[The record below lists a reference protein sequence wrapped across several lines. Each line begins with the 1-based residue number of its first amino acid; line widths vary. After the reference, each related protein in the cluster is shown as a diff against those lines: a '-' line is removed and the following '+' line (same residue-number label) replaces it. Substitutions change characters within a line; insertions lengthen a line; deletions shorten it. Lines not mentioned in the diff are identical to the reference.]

1 LLPVIR
7 NGVRAAIRADHH
19 DPDGCPGVVVSA
31 AFRYRTPYPNIGLN
45 QPSARSARHLNSS
58 LVVNRMAAGS
68 QFVGPCAIPEEF
80 QMSSKLFAYAA
91 AGLLISAAA
100 FAESGLIEL
109 KNAWA
114 RATPGG
120 AENVAAYLTIES
132 PVTDRLVG
140 VSTPVAKKAELHTM
154 SMDGGVMKM
163 RPIDGIDVS
172 PAHAVTLKP
181 GGTHIMLLGLT
192 HPLQQGQSFTLTL
205 SFEKSGN
212 QDVTVGVEKP
222 GAMAPSAQGT
232 INPGSGSQ
240 GMGAMPAHR

>member
-7 NGVRAAIRADHH
+7 NGGRPAILADHR

-31 AFRYRTPYPNIGLN
+31 ASRFRTPYPNIRRD

-80 QMSSKLFAYAA
+80 QMSSKPFAYAA

-100 FAESGLIEL
+100 IAETGLIEL

-120 AENVAAYLTIES
+120 AETAAAYLTIES
-132 PVTDRLVG
+132 PVADRLVG
-140 VSTPVAKKAELHTM
+140 VATPVAKKAELHTM

-163 RPIDGIDVS
+163 RPLDGIEVS
-172 PAHAVTLKP
+172 PTHPVTLKP
-181 GGTHIMLLGLT
+181 GGIHIMLFGLT

-212 QDVTVGVEKP
+212 RDVTVGVEKP
-222 GAMAPSAQGT
+222 GAMAPGGQS
-232 INPGSGSQ
+232 SGNQ